1 MRSRPILYF
10 AAIVILFTAACK
22 DKTGSSVEDAT
33 ATAIN
38 DIKPKGPAPAWA
50 PDMKPQMQTVI
61 EKLQSFGDQP
71 IETLGV
77 GIARRNHTA
86 TDALLGVMKDNHISM
101 PVYNVDTTGTDIPAA
116 WGKVH
121 LRIYTP
127 KTGKGPLPIIV
138 YYHGGGFVLASIKVY
153 DASANILADKVGA
166 IVISVGYRLA
176 PQYKFP
182 YAHNDAFL
190 AYQWALK
197 NAAAIKGD
205 STKIAVAGE
214 SAGGNLAVATAMKAR
229 DYKVKLPTAILAI
242 YPVAGSNMKT
252 PSYIKNETAL
262 PLNKPMMAWFV
273 KKYLNNMA
281 EAKSPLIDLV
291 SANLTGLPP
300 TIIITAE
307 IDPLQSEGLKL
318 AEKLKADGVTVNSK
332 NYDGVTHEFFGMGA
346 VVPEAKDAE
355 LYAAGQL
362 KKAFGI
368 K

>member
-1 MRSRPILYF
+1 MRYRPIIYL
-10 AAIVILFTAACK
+10 ATILLLTAAACK
-22 DKTGSSVEDAT
+22 SKTGASVADTT

-38 DIKPKGPAPAWA
+38 AIKPKGPPPAWA

-61 EKLQSFGDQP
+61 EKLQSFGDQS

-77 GIARRNHTA
+77 GMARRNHTA
-86 TDALLGVMKDNHISM
+86 TDAVMGVMKDNHIPI
-101 PVYNVDTTGTDIPAA
+101 PVYNVDTTGTDIAAA

-127 KTGKGPLPIIV
+127 KTGKGPFPVIV
-138 YYHGGGFVLASIKVY
+138 YYHGGGFVLAGINVY
-153 DASANILADKVGA
+153 DASANILAEKVGA

-229 DYKVKLPTAILAI
+229 DFKIKLPVAVLAI

-252 PSYIKNETAL
+252 PSYLKNETAL
-262 PLNKPMMAWFV
+262 PLNKPMMTWFL

-281 EAKSPLIDLV
+281 ETKSPLIDLV

-300 TIIITAE
+300 TTIITAE
-307 IDPLQSEGLKL
+307 IDPLQSEGIKL
-318 AEKLKADGVTVNSK
+318 AEKLKADGVMVNSK

-355 LYAAGQL
+355 IYAVAQL
-362 KKAFGI
+362 KKVFGI